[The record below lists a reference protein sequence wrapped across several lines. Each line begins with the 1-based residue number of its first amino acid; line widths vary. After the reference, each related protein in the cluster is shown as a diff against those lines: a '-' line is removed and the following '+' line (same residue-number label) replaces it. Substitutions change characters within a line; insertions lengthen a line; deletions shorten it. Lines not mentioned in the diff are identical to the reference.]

1 MTRAQA
7 QPFPRVGTVSAGGR
21 RKGVTAVFFP
31 ERRSRHPISRASA
44 RQLPHEGEARG
55 IDAGRTLHEAHLA
68 LFRHIRNAKSR
79 GGDKLMRKLVLPV
92 LGVLAA
98 LALAAC
104 DGPLQSTGRGVD
116 PRVVQARGT
125 LAESERATIAIFE
138 SASPSVV
145 LVISGERDFTG
156 MQTVTTGGGT
166 GFIWDEAGH
175 VVTNNHV
182 VQASEII
189 VRMPGGEDIP
199 ASVIGRAPQYDIAV
213 LRLSRAPANA
223 PPLAIGTSNDLQV
236 GQAAFAIG
244 NPFGFDQTITSGIV
258 SALGRRLPTQDGR
271 EIADVIQ
278 TDAAI
283 NPGNSGGP
291 LLDSAGRV
299 IGVTTAIF
307 SPSGAYAGVGFAVP
321 IDTVARVVPQLIEN
335 GRAPIAGI
343 GILAANEVIAS
354 RVGVE
359 GVLVWQTVP
368 GSPAER
374 AGLRSTD
381 PRTGELGDVIVA
393 AEGQPVQ
400 RLADL
405 TNALDRLG
413 VGADVDLTLMRQ
425 GQRVDVSVPIEDI
438 GGREGPG
445 K

>member
-1 MTRAQA
+1 
-7 QPFPRVGTVSAGGR
+7 
-21 RKGVTAVFFP
+21 
-31 ERRSRHPISRASA
+31 
-44 RQLPHEGEARG
+44 
-55 IDAGRTLHEAHLA
+55 
-68 LFRHIRNAKSR
+68 
-79 GGDKLMRKLVLPV
+79 MRKLVLPV

-335 GRAPIAGI
+335 
-343 GILAANEVIAS
+343 
-354 RVGVE
+354 
-359 GVLVWQTVP
+359 
-368 GSPAER
+368 
-374 AGLRSTD
+374 
-381 PRTGELGDVIVA
+381 
-393 AEGQPVQ
+393 
-400 RLADL
+400 
-405 TNALDRLG
+405 
-413 VGADVDLTLMRQ
+413 
-425 GQRVDVSVPIEDI
+425 
-438 GGREGPG
+438 
-445 K
+445 

>member
-1 MTRAQA
+1 M
-7 QPFPRVGTVSAGGR
+7 
-21 RKGVTAVFFP
+21 
-31 ERRSRHPISRASA
+31 
-44 RQLPHEGEARG
+44 
-55 IDAGRTLHEAHLA
+55 
-68 LFRHIRNAKSR
+68 RN
-79 GGDKLMRKLVLPV
+79 LVLPV
-92 LGVLAA
+92 LGVLSV

-104 DGPLQSTGRGVD
+104 DPNLQSKGRGVD

-125 LAESERATIAIFE
+125 LAESEQATIAIFQ

-145 LVISGERDFTG
+145 LVISGERDITG
-156 MQTVTTGGGT
+156 MQTVAVGGGT
-166 GFIWDEAGH
+166 GFIWDEQGH

-182 VQASEII
+182 VQASQII
-189 VRMPGGEDIP
+189 VRMPGGEDIS
-199 ASVIGRAPQYDIAV
+199 ATVIGRAPQYDLAV
-213 LRLSRAPANA
+213 LRLSRMPENA

-258 SALGRRLPTQDGR
+258 SALGRRLPTPEGR

-321 IDTVARVVPQLIEN
+321 VDTVARVVPQLIQN

-343 GILAANEVIAS
+343 GILAADEAIAS

-359 GVLVWQTVP
+359 GLLVWQTVP
-368 GSPAER
+368 GSPAAR

-381 PRTGELGDVIVA
+381 PQRGELGDVIVE
-393 AEGQPVQ
+393 AEGAPVR

-405 TNALDRLG
+405 TNTLDRLG
-413 VGADVDLTLMRQ
+413 VGADVDLILMRE
-425 GQRVDVSVPIEDI
+425 GQRVTVSVPIEDI
-438 GGREGPG
+438 GGEREGGG

>member
-1 MTRAQA
+1 MTR
-7 QPFPRVGTVSAGGR
+7 TVFA
-21 RKGVTAVFFP
+21 
-31 ERRSRHPISRASA
+31 I
-44 RQLPHEGEARG
+44 
-55 IDAGRTLHEAHLA
+55 A
-68 LFRHIRNAKSR
+68 LGA
-79 GGDKLMRKLVLPV
+79 LV
-92 LGVLAA
+92 
-98 LALAAC
+98 LAAC
-104 DGPLQSTGRGVD
+104 DGELASKGRSVD

-125 LAESERATIAIFE
+125 LAESEQATIAIFE
-138 SASPSVV
+138 SVSPSVV
-145 LVISGERDFTG
+145 LVVSGERDFTG
-156 MQTVTTGGGT
+156 LNTVAVGGGT
-166 GFIWDEAGH
+166 GFIWDEQGH

-182 VQASEII
+182 VQGSEIV
-189 VRMPGGEDIP
+189 VRMPGGEDI
-199 ASVIGRAPQYDIAV
+199 AATVIGRAPQYDLAV
-213 LRLSRAPANA
+213 LRLSRRPDNA

-244 NPFGFDQTITSGIV
+244 NPFGFDQTLTSGIV

-321 IDTVARVVPQLIEN
+321 IDTVARVVPQLIDN

-343 GILAANEVIAS
+343 GILAANEAIAS
-354 RVGVE
+354 RAGVE

-368 GSPAER
+368 GSAAAR
-374 AGLRSTD
+374 AGLQSTD
-381 PRTGELGDVIVA
+381 PQAGELGDVIVE
-393 AEGQPVQ
+393 AEGEPVR

-405 TNALDRLG
+405 TNTLDRLG
-413 VGADVDLTLMRQ
+413 VGASVNLTLMRD
-425 GQRVDVSVPIEDI
+425 GQQVRVSVPIEDI
-438 GGREGPG
+438 GERDGPG

>member
-1 MTRAQA
+1 M
-7 QPFPRVGTVSAGGR
+7 
-21 RKGVTAVFFP
+21 
-31 ERRSRHPISRASA
+31 RH
-44 RQLPHEGEARG
+44 
-55 IDAGRTLHEAHLA
+55 
-68 LFRHIRNAKSR
+68 F
-79 GGDKLMRKLVLPV
+79 VLPV
-92 LGVLAA
+92 LLSVIA
-98 LALAAC
+98 LSAC
-104 DGPLQSTGRGVD
+104 DPSLQSKGREVD

-125 LAESERATIAIFE
+125 LAESEQATIAIFE

-145 LVISGERDFTG
+145 LVISGERDITG
-156 MQTVTTGGGT
+156 MQTVAVGGGT
-166 GFIWDEAGH
+166 GFIWDEQGH

-199 ASVIGRAPQYDIAV
+199 ATVIGRAPQYDLAV
-213 LRLSRAPANA
+213 LRLSRIPQNA
-223 PPLAIGTSNDLQV
+223 PPLAVGTSGDLRV

-321 IDTVARVVPQLIEN
+321 IDTVARVVPQLIQD
-335 GRAPIAGI
+335 GRAPVAGI
-343 GILAANEVIAS
+343 GILAADETVAS
-354 RVGVE
+354 RVGIE

-368 GSPAER
+368 GSPAAR

-381 PRTGELGDVIVA
+381 PQAGELGDVIVE
-393 AEGQPVQ
+393 AEGAPVR

-405 TNALDRLG
+405 TNTLDRLG
-413 VGADVDLTLMRQ
+413 IGGNIDLILLRD
-425 GQRVDVSVPIEDI
+425 GHRVTVSIPIEDI
-438 GGREGPG
+438 GARESTGGGR
-445 K
+445 